1 MNKALLDTDI
11 YSEVAKGIDP
21 LVVENPLAYRRTHK
35 CLTLSVISVMEVV
48 QGYQR
53 IEASAKI
60 QKFCRALEAEE
71 ILFFDAKAAVL
82 AGEITGKLYRI
93 GRPIGRCDPMIA
105 AVAIVHQLELVTGN
119 ISDYQR
125 LIPLGYSLTLVNWRT
140 RINRP

>member
-1 MNKALLDTDI
+1 VNKALLDTDI

-21 LVVENPLAYRRTHK
+21 LVVKNALAFRRTHK

-71 ILFFDAKAAVL
+71 IRHYSLNT
-82 AGEITGKLYRI
+82 TGKS
-93 GRPIGRCDPMIA
+93 
-105 AVAIVHQLELVTGN
+105 VALTRFGLE
-119 ISDYQR
+119 R
-125 LIPLGYSLTLVNWRT
+125 
-140 RINRP
+140 